1 MKKWMLCLLV
11 VVFLVGCSPQNNV
24 EPTLD
29 IDLLYTQAAETIAA
43 QLTAE
48 YTPVPTETMTPSPEP
63 TATETVVPTPTTV
76 PTQPWVYNE
85 PGKVIA
91 PILIY
96 THIADNVDD
105 NPYYQHES
113 PLNISPAM
121 FREQMTALKQA
132 GYTAIPIS
140 LLVEALR
147 TGAELPTKP
156 VVITFEGGTIGI
168 YTKAFPIMQEL
179 GFPGTVFM
187 VANHLD
193 GSGTLSTQQI
203 KEMIAAGWDVG
214 SKGMN
219 SVNLV
224 DNPNKM
230 SEEIAGSKQKLE
242 EKLGVPITVFSYPY
256 GSVNGAVS
264 TRVSEWGYLAAVGIF
279 KSSEHTLGSLY
290 YLARYEIRN
299 DFTMA
304 DFMTI
309 FSQ

>member
-1 MKKWMLCLLV
+1 MKKWMLFLLIAAL
-11 VVFLVGCSPQNNV
+11 LVGCSPQKSV

-29 IDLLYTQAAETIAA
+29 TNLLYTQAAGTVAA

-48 YTPVPTETMTPSPEP
+48 YTPPPTETPIPTPEP
-63 TATETVVPTPTTV
+63 TATETVVPTPTTA
-76 PTQPWVYNE
+76 PTLPWTYNE

-96 THIADNVDD
+96 THIADDVDD

-113 PLNISPAM
+113 PLNISSDM

-132 GYTAIPIS
+132 GYTTIPVS

-147 TGAELPTKP
+147 NGAELPAKP

-179 GFPGTVFM
+179 GLVGSVFM
-187 VANHLD
+187 VANHVD
-193 GSGTLSTQQI
+193 GNGTLSTSQL
-203 KEMIAAGWDVG
+203 KELIAAGWDVG

-219 SVNLV
+219 SVDLV
-224 DNPNKM
+224 EKPNKM
-230 SEEIAGSKQKLE
+230 SEEISGSKLKLE

-256 GSVNGAVS
+256 GRVDGAVA
-264 TRVSEWGYLAAVGIF
+264 TRVSEWGYLGAVGIF
-279 KSSEHTLGSLY
+279 KSTEHTLNTLY

-309 FSQ
+309 FE